1 MTEHRDNR
9 VTELAGRMAL
19 ASTSGRNVVR
29 GEVVFP
35 NNIERLRKAKGLTQ
49 SELGRLLSPPMGV
62 STISKVESGA
72 RRLTNLQIEDLA
84 RVLGVRAEEIPV
96 VKGRDSA
103 ADIREWGRVQR
114 DTVRWSVESGAAA
127 IAYVLAALRTKHRKT
142 LTEVAEA
149 IGKTISVYHRIEMAT
164 RLATAEELKAIA
176 EFYKLSERALN
187 KMIEERI
194 ATHQQELKKG
204 VAPEDLLPRR
214 PRALLWDNERF
225 AGVGVLEREALRRSL
240 RVVTPRTVET
250 LSVYGEMGGGPNP
263 EFVFDRTAAIGTV
276 PIPDF
281 CGNGEGWFAARAY
294 SNRVGIA
301 LRPGSLVYVNTKRM
315 PTIGDLVLFV
325 RAKGKRADCAVV
337 VGDGFKDTRLRLY
350 NPDEEIALD
359 DPTIAEVF
367 RIAAAVYP

>member
-1 MTEHRDNR
+1 MTEHRDPQ
-9 VTELAGRMAL
+9 VTEISSRVAL
-19 ASTSGRNVVR
+19 ASSGGRSIVR

-49 SELGRLLSPPMGV
+49 SELGHMLTPAMGV

-72 RRLTNLQIEDLA
+72 RRLTNLQIEDIA
-84 RVLGVRAEEIPV
+84 RALGVRADEIPV
-96 VKGRDSA
+96 VKGRDA
-103 ADIREWGRVQR
+103 PADIREWGRVQR
-114 DTVRWSVESGAAA
+114 DTVRWSVESGAAS

-142 LTEVAEA
+142 LTDVAHA

-176 EFYKLSERALN
+176 DFYKMSERALH

-194 ATHQQELKKG
+194 AKHQQDLKKG

-240 RVVTPRTVET
+240 RVVTPRTIET
-250 LSVYGEMGGGPNP
+250 LPVYGEVTGTASP
-263 EFVFDRTAAIGTV
+263 EFVLDRTAPVGSV

-281 CGNGEGWFAARAY
+281 CGGGDGWFGIRAH

-301 LRPGSLVYVNTKRM
+301 LRPGSLVYVNTRRV
-315 PTIGDLVLFV
+315 PTVGDLVIFV
-325 RAKGKRADCAVV
+325 RKDKRADCAVV
-337 VGDGFKDTRLRLY
+337 VGDGFKDTRLRMY
-350 NPDEEIALD
+350 NPEEEIAID
-359 DPTIAEVF
+359 DPSVAEVF
-367 RIAAAVYP
+367 RISAAVYP

>member
-1 MTEHRDNR
+1 MAEHRESR

-19 ASTSGRNVVR
+19 ASTSGRSVVR

-49 SELGRLLSPPMGV
+49 SDLGRMLTPPMGV

-72 RRLTNLQIEDLA
+72 RRLTNLQIEDIA
-84 RVLGVRAEEIPV
+84 RALGVQAAEIPV
-96 VKGRDSA
+96 VKGRDA
-103 ADIREWGRVQR
+103 AAEIREWGRVQR

-142 LTEVAEA
+142 LTDVAQA

-176 EFYKLSERALN
+176 DFYKMSERALH
-187 KMIEERI
+187 KLIEERI
-194 ATHQQELKKG
+194 AKHQEELKKG

-240 RVVTPRTVET
+240 RVVTPRTIET
-250 LSVYGEMGGGPNP
+250 LPVYGEMTGTPSP
-263 EFVFDRTAAIGTV
+263 EFVFDRTAVIGNV

-301 LRPGSLVYVNTKRM
+301 LRPGSLVYVNTRRM
-315 PTIGDLVLFV
+315 PSVGDLVLFV
-325 RAKGKRADCAVV
+325 RAEGKRADCAVV
-337 VGDGFKDTRLRLY
+337 VGDGFKEMRLRMY
-350 NPDEEIALD
+350 NPDEEIAID
-359 DPTIAEVF
+359 DPAVTEIY
-367 RIAAAVYP
+367 RIAAAVYA